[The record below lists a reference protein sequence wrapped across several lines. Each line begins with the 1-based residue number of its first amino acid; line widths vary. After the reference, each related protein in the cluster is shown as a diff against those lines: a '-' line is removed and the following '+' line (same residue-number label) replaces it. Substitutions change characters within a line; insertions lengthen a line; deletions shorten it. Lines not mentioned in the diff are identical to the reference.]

1 MDAILIRGFPFIIDK
16 PTFKFMMWKILKQNY
31 IENKKNQLSTNS
43 DDIVDGRNPAPP
55 GMYKTLWRLME
66 GFDNHE
72 FFSVIYQVF
81 KQNQFMQPGFCF
93 VDCTTFFGEKLHI
106 MVNVVVFF
114 CVVNAHGSFDSFHL
128 KNKPAV
134 VSSSL

>member
-1 MDAILIRGFPFIIDK
+1 
-16 PTFKFMMWKILKQNY
+16 
-31 IENKKNQLSTNS
+31 
-43 DDIVDGRNPAPP
+43 
-55 GMYKTLWRLME
+55 ME

-114 CVVNAHGSFDSFHL
+114 VWSMRMEALTVFI
-128 KNKPAV
+128 
-134 VSSSL
+134 